1 MNNIEIILKALIKKY
16 SLSQVDLS
24 VKSDIPLP
32 TMRKYLKSEFNPTD
46 KNLKKIEDGFNIDL
60 GIIINNNL
68 NDIENIEN
76 IEYELKSSLASISK
90 KVDKLE
96 EDINLCDYVAVNGGL
111 TEEFE
116 SQFNFGEMRRIEHY
130 KNIQNRIKNT
140 LDLLKSIKD
149 NLSEDNKKVQNII
162 NLDNNILNIL
172 RKNNILIA
180 PENELIQKFFRIDF
194 DNNTYGIKNDILT
207 KLLELLES
215 NFINDFKNFIEI
227 IENNK
232 EKK

>member
-96 EDINLCDYVAVNGGL
+96 EDINLYDYVAVNGGL

-116 SQFNFGEMRRIEHY
+116 SQFNFGEMRRIEYY

-140 LDLLKSIKD
+140 LDLLESIKD

>member
-96 EDINLCDYVAVNGGL
+96 EDINLYDYVAVNGGL

>member
-96 EDINLCDYVAVNGGL
+96 EDINLYDYVAVNGGL

-130 KNIQNRIKNT
+130 KSIQNRIKNT

>member
-96 EDINLCDYVAVNGGL
+96 EDINLYDYVAVNGGL

-140 LDLLKSIKD
+140 LDLLESIKD

>member
-1 MNNIEIILKALIKKY
+1 MNNIEIILRTLMKMHNLT
-16 SLSQVDLS
+16 QVDLS
-24 VKSDIPLP
+24 LKTGIPLP
-32 TMRKYLKSEFNPTD
+32 TIRKYLKSEFNPTD
-46 KNLKKIEDGFNIDL
+46 KNLKKIEDGFNLDL
-60 GIIINNNL
+60 GILINNNL

-76 IEYELKSSLASISK
+76 IEYELKVSLNSISK

-96 EDINLCDYVAVNGGL
+96 EDVNLYEYVAVNGGL

-116 SQFNFGEMRRIEHY
+116 AQFNFDEMRMIEHY
-130 KNIQNRIKNT
+130 ENIQNRIKDT
-140 LDLLKSIKD
+140 LNLLESIKD
-149 NLSEDNKKVQNII
+149 NLSVNSKKVQNII

-172 RKNNILIA
+172 RKNNFLIA
-180 PENELIQKFFRIDF
+180 PTNDLIQKFFRIDF
-194 DNNTYGIKNDILT
+194 NNKIYNIKNDVLT

-215 NFINDFKNFIEI
+215 NFINDFKSFLEI